1 MHTMKSQCQ
10 FSVIIGYYNSN
21 RIINSKF
28 KRLLAK
34 IVRSFLLL
42 LSIVLYL
49 YMYIL
54 KTIVM
59 NNRRNKLWQRKT

>member
-1 MHTMKSQCQ
+1 MHIMKSQCQ

-21 RIINSKF
+21 NILDIKF

-34 IVRSFLLL
+34 KVRSFLLL
-42 LSIVLYL
+42 FSFVLYL

-54 KTIVM
+54 KTTVTIIGE
-59 NNRRNKLWQRKT
+59 TSYGG

>member
-1 MHTMKSQCQ
+1 MHIMKSQCQ

-21 RIINSKF
+21 RILDNKI

-34 IVRSFLLL
+34 KVRSFLLL
-42 LSIVLYL
+42 FSLVLYL

-54 KTIVM
+54 KTIVT